1 MNAHFFG
8 NILTLK
14 RFSTNLDKTE
24 GISLVQ
30 EIDTF
35 VSDYAN
41 PSSQPVNEKS
51 GGNTMLATDPKQMVP
66 NKFSLKPSKY
76 LN

>member
-14 RFSTNLDKTE
+14 RFSTSLEKTE

-35 VSDYAN
+35 VSDYDRHL
-41 PSSQPVNEKS
+41 STRRCGD
-51 GGNTMLATDPKQMVP
+51 GG
-66 NKFSLKPSKY
+66 
-76 LN
+76 